1 MSEQARPF
9 EIAID
14 DAVLSD
20 LKHRL
25 DNTRWPEAET
35 VDDWTQGLPLDYAK
49 TLVQYWANEYDWR
62 AREARLNRFP
72 QFKMNIDGLD
82 IHFYHVRSPEPNA
95 RPLIMTHGWPGSVV
109 EFQNVIGPL
118 TDPVAHGGRAED
130 AFHLVCPSLPG
141 YGFSDKPS
149 RSGCNVKAIA
159 DMWNKLML
167 GLGYD
172 KYYAQGGDWG
182 SMVTTRIAVQHP
194 DTCLGVHVNMAVVIP
209 DPATLDNME
218 PMEQA
223 AMDSMSYYNDWD
235 SGYSSI
241 QSTRPQTLGYGLADS
256 PVAQLCWIVE
266 KFHSW
271 SDHNGHPEDVFD
283 RDEMLDNVMLYW
295 LNNTGASSARLYW
308 ESFKDVDMTSPTIPV
323 AVSIFPK
330 EIFLAS
336 KRWCEA
342 HFDQLS
348 YWNGLDKGGH
358 FAAFERSETFIEE
371 VRKGFN
377 SMR

>member
-1 MSEQARPF
+1 M
-9 EIAID
+9 
-14 DAVLSD
+14 
-20 LKHRL
+20 
-25 DNTRWPEAET
+25 
-35 VDDWTQGLPLDYAK
+35 
-49 TLVQYWANEYDWR
+49 
-62 AREARLNRFP
+62 
-72 QFKMNIDGLD
+72 
-82 IHFYHVRSPEPNA
+82 
-95 RPLIMTHGWPGSVV
+95 
-109 EFQNVIGPL
+109 
-118 TDPVAHGGRAED
+118 
-130 AFHLVCPSLPG
+130 
-141 YGFSDKPS
+141 
-149 RSGCNVKAIA
+149 
-159 DMWNKLML
+159 
-167 GLGYD
+167 
-172 KYYAQGGDWG
+172 
-182 SMVTTRIAVQHP
+182 
-194 DTCLGVHVNMAVVIP
+194 GVHVNMAVVAP
-209 DPATLDNME
+209 DPATLENME

-223 AMDSMSYYNDWD
+223 AMDSMTYYNDWD

-271 SDHNGHPEDVFD
+271 SDHNGHPEDVFQ

-342 HFDQLS
+342 HFDHLS
-348 YWNGLDKGGH
+348 YWNAQEKGGH
-358 FAAFERSETFIEE
+358 FAAFERSESFIEE
-371 VRKGFN
+371 VRKGFD